1 MCGWRSADGLVGRGD
16 VASSI
21 DRSTKCDEVRVLVVG
36 EDQRDWELARAA
48 LADDVALERT
58 RNAES
63 ALVRMRESHYD
74 IVISDLTLPQ
84 LSGLDLLE
92 RVSREHPKTDFII
105 AAENDARERVMA
117 AFRLGVAGLVDKPFE
132 AAEITHVVRRV
143 IEQRALSAKS
153 RRLEGMMET
162 LSTCSSLIPCVEVP
176 QVYARSLDLLIAS
189 LGCTRG
195 IALYHR
201 GPVGPSEGIVIRGF
215 PDEFSN
221 RLRVALI
228 DEKRIPMKTSAGS
241 IELLEDSPVREL
253 IRELGYESQG
263 PILMAPVT
271 SMGEAWGILWILTE
285 DVEIDEL
292 AIERAETVVDHAVL
306 ALENAEKYIHAKERA
321 FIDDCTGLYNAR
333 YLYTSAENEISRS
346 ERYGSELT
354 FVFLDLDR
362 FKLVNDN
369 YGHLVG
375 SRTLRKVGEVLLSCV
390 RQVDMVARY
399 GGDEFTILLADTSH
413 EGGMQVSERIREMI
427 EETEFETDT
436 DVSMRLTVSIGV
448 ASYPE
453 HGEARDELLDAA
465 DKAMYHA
472 KLMGRNKVSSIAEVP
487 ASTPDSK
494 ANTKANTSAK
504 TAAKTKAKADE

>member
-1 MCGWRSADGLVGRGD
+1 M
-16 VASSI
+16 ASST
-21 DRSTKCDEVRVLVVG
+21 DHSMGGDEVRVLVVG
-36 EDQRDWELARAA
+36 ENQRDWELARAA

-63 ALVRMRESHYD
+63 ALVRMREAHYD
-74 IVISDLTLPQ
+74 IVISDLNLPQ

-92 RVSREHPKTDFII
+92 RVSRDYPKTDFII
-105 AAENDARERVMA
+105 AAEKDSRETVMA
-117 AFRLGVAGLVDKPFE
+117 AFRLGVAGLLDKPFA

-143 IEQRALSAKS
+143 MEQRILSRKS
-153 RRLEGMMET
+153 QRLEGMMET
-162 LSTCSSLIPCVEVP
+162 LSACSSLIPCVEVP
-176 QVYARSLDLLIAS
+176 QVYARSLDLMIGA

-201 GPVGPSEGIVIRGF
+201 GPVGPSEGIAIRGF
-215 PDEFSN
+215 HDEFSN

-228 DEKRIPMKTSAGS
+228 DEKRIPTQTSAGT
-241 IELLEDSPVREL
+241 IEILDDSPMLEL
-253 IRELGYESQG
+253 IRDLGLESQG
-263 PILMAPVT
+263 QILMAPVT
-271 SMGEAWGILWILTE
+271 GMGEAWGILWVLTE
-285 DVEIDEL
+285 GKEIDEL
-292 AIERAETVVDHAVL
+292 AHELAETVVDHAVL

-369 YGHLVG
+369 HGHLVG
-375 SRTLRKVGEVLLSCV
+375 SRTLRRVGEVLLTCV

-413 EGGMQVSERIREMI
+413 EGGMQVSERIREMV
-427 EETEFETDT
+427 EQTEFESDG
-436 DVSMRLTVSIGV
+436 DAPMHITVSIGV

-472 KLMGRNKVSSIAEVP
+472 KLMGRNRVSSIAE
-487 ASTPDSK
+487 ALSSSPDAPTTGK
-494 ANTKANTSAK
+494 R
-504 TAAKTKAKADE
+504 

>member
-1 MCGWRSADGLVGRGD
+1 
-16 VASSI
+16 
-21 DRSTKCDEVRVLVVG
+21 
-36 EDQRDWELARAA
+36 
-48 LADDVALERT
+48 
-58 RNAES
+58 
-63 ALVRMRESHYD
+63 
-74 IVISDLTLPQ
+74 
-84 LSGLDLLE
+84 
-92 RVSREHPKTDFII
+92 
-105 AAENDARERVMA
+105 
-117 AFRLGVAGLVDKPFE
+117 
-132 AAEITHVVRRV
+132 
-143 IEQRALSAKS
+143 
-153 RRLEGMMET
+153 
-162 LSTCSSLIPCVEVP
+162 
-176 QVYARSLDLLIAS
+176 
-189 LGCTRG
+189 
-195 IALYHR
+195 
-201 GPVGPSEGIVIRGF
+201 
-215 PDEFSN
+215 
-221 RLRVALI
+221 
-228 DEKRIPMKTSAGS
+228 
-241 IELLEDSPVREL
+241 VREL
-253 IRELGYESQG
+253 IRELGFESQG

-292 AIERAETVVDHAVL
+292 AMERAETVVDHAVL

-375 SRTLRKVGEVLLSCV
+375 SRTLRKIGEVLLSCV

-413 EGGMQVSERIREMI
+413 EGGMQVSERIREMV

-436 DVSMRLTVSIGV
+436 DVPMRLTVSIGV

-472 KLMGRNKVSSIAEVP
+472 KLMGRNKVSSIAEVL
-487 ASTPDSK
+487 ASSPDSNSTAK
-494 ANTKANTSAK
+494 ANSTANKA
-504 TAAKTKAKADE
+504 AKADE